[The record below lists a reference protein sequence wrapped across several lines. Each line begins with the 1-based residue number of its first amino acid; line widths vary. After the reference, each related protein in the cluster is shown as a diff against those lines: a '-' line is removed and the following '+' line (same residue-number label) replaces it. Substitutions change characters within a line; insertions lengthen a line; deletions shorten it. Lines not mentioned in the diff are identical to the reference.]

1 MEEFID
7 AMTGGL
13 VWGTGFSLAM
23 LAVRSAGGGLRPL
36 ARGTLRGAA
45 AAGNWVRSTA
55 EESRETLQDVY
66 AEAQAERE
74 SAAAQPTLA

>member
-13 VWGTGFSLAM
+13 VWGTGFGLAM
-23 LAVRSAGGGLRPL
+23 LAVRSAGGLRPL
-36 ARGTLRGAA
+36 ARSTLRGAA
-45 AAGNWVRSTA
+45 VAGNWVRSTA

-74 SAAAQPTLA
+74 SPTTRPTPA